1 MSSTQTEFTPV
12 ELALGLLELPSL
24 DGLTEEQVRGFTC
37 IWDSGEKPLAEEAA
51 VTLGPRRKKR
61 LDGEY
66 EVHPRGCPEHV
77 AHAAYEALFVHCM
90 GDCERCSGEKVAVV
104 DGVVQEVRC
113 EIAVTLRRLA
123 LRKGR
128 L

>member
-1 MSSTQTEFTPV
+1 MSSTETETTP
-12 ELALGLLELPSL
+12 EAQALTLLELPSL

-37 IWDSGEKPLAEEAA
+37 IWDSDEKPLAEEAA
-51 VTLGPRRKKR
+51 VALGPRRKGR

-66 EVHPRGCPEHV
+66 DWHPRGCPEHV

-90 GDCERCSGEKVAVV
+90 GDCEPCSGEEAAVV